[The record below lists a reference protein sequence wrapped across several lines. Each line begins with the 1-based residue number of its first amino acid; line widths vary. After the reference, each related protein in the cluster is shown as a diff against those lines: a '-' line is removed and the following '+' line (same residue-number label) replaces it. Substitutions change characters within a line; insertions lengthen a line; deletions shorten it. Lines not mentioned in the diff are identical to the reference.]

1 MIFPQRII
9 SLPALQQQA
18 PLRSLWFV
26 LLLLVL
32 SGCQPDSETADDAA
46 NQTNAAATETSAANI
61 DYPQAPAFSLA
72 NSAGE
77 NIAFPRESGS
87 TDIYFFWATWCP
99 YCKQLMPHLQSIVDE
114 YDGRVTV
121 HAISIRENGE
131 PAEYLDNHGYSFVLY
146 PQGDEVATLYG
157 VKGTPGL
164 IVVDAAGRI
173 RFDLASLL
181 APAGKALEDLKH
193 GQRAQRI
200 APWWAAQLR
209 QALDQ
214 ILK

>member
-1 MIFPQRII
+1 MIFMQRVFP
-9 SLPALQQQA
+9 LPTLQQQV

-32 SGCQPDSETADDAA
+32 SGCQPDSDAAGDAA
-46 NQTNAAATETSAANI
+46 NQANAAATETSAASS
-61 DYPQAPAFSLA
+61 DYPQAPAFRLA
-72 NSAGE
+72 NRAGE
-77 NIAFPRESGS
+77 DTAFPRASGS

-114 YDGRVTV
+114 YDGRVSV
-121 HAISIRENGE
+121 QAISIRENGE
-131 PAEYLDNHGYSFVLY
+131 PAVYLDNHGYSFALY
-146 PQGDEVATLYG
+146 PQGDEVASLYG

-164 IVVDAAGRI
+164 IVIDAAGHI

-181 APAGKALEDLKH
+181 APAGKALDDLKH

-209 QALDQ
+209 LALDQ
-214 ILK
+214 IVK